1 MPSIKV
7 PRDVVTHYFFGND
20 SFKQLNY
27 GLFNS
32 QMGCYHW
39 IFVIMLSTK
48 NSPIDRGEQFM
59 KKEYLLDDYQPING
73 NSTIREAIQILK
85 NGKKKYLLVDSK
97 QVVSKDKLLD
107 LYCQSV
113 PVETPLNVALADEGS
128 SFEQDN
134 NFFLQIIE
142 ALPHSLYVVDSNG
155 NPVYANNAFIQAIG
169 LSREQVLSQN
179 ISSLKDSKI
188 FYPAITPIVLH
199 EKRTITINQ
208 QLKNGQN
215 TLVTGIPI
223 FNSDGTIRWVVTISQ
238 EKTVEKYLAVN
249 KQLKYPYENFVF
261 KSKQMKEIIDIVDQ
275 VANVDS
281 TVLITGESGVGK
293 DMIAR
298 LIHQESKR
306 ADEPFLQLNCGAI
319 PEPLLES
326 ELFGYNPGAFSGAD
340 KRGKKGLI
348 EAANNGTLFLDEI
361 GEMPL
366 QLQVKLLQFLQ
377 KREIIRLGSTTPVKV
392 NVRII
397 AATNRDLQEDVRAGK
412 FRLDLF
418 YRLNVIPINIP
429 PLRER
434 PEDILPLSHYF
445 LDKFNKKYNKQI
457 KLSKYMQKELL
468 SSTWPGNIR
477 ELENFIERLV
487 VLNKDAES
495 LFNSNKKILN
505 DHTISSSR
513 NPIIVND
520 ILPLKKAIEMLEAE
534 LIKKAANIEKN
545 SYKIA
550 SLLKISQSSAH
561 RKMKKYL

>member
-1 MPSIKV
+1 
-7 PRDVVTHYFFGND
+7 
-20 SFKQLNY
+20 
-27 GLFNS
+27 
-32 QMGCYHW
+32 
-39 IFVIMLSTK
+39 
-48 NSPIDRGEQFM
+48 M

-113 PVETPLNVALADEGS
+113 PVETPLNVALADEGA

-188 FYPAITPIVLH
+188 FSPAITPIVLH

-223 FNSDGTIRWVVTISQ
+223 FNSNGTIRGVVTISQ
-238 EKTVEKYLAVN
+238 EKKVEKYLAVN